1 MSQLPALGGQRT
13 GASAS
18 ASVLSM
24 SIQGLFPLGLTILI
38 SLLSKGLSR
47 IYSSTTGPEGLHIS
61 KSVEIRDWCDS
72 VLEIIPKEMDGGSDI
87 SPAESADPSPTPPT
101 LSPRYNLYF
110 YHFILHFK
118 ILLSK

>member
-1 MSQLPALGGQRT
+1 MSQLPALGGQSP

-61 KSVEIRDWCDS
+61 KSLEIRDWCDS
-72 VLEIIPKEMDGGSDI
+72 GAGNNTKGNGWGVRHFSSRVSRSQPYLANP
-87 SPAESADPSPTPPT
+87 ESQV
-101 LSPRYNLYF
+101 
-110 YHFILHFK
+110 
-118 ILLSK
+118 